1 MLKLQKYNNE
11 QNILCNLIKR
21 FWIAHNDYTPTDE
34 ETMEDLRVWTGKD
47 HVLYY
52 IMIEDKPIGFV
63 HLGARGCNIDWLE
76 DLFILP
82 EYQGH
87 GYGTQVLKLTED
99 IVKEYSDSIYLEVAA
114 RNMEA
119 LKLYCRNGYNC
130 LNTITIRKDFKSD
143 DFEVISK
150 ETILGHDLEVKK
162 YIGDE

>member
-1 MLKLQKYNNE
+1 MLTLQKYNNE
-11 QNILCNLIKR
+11 QDILCSLIKR

-34 ETMEDLRVWTGKD
+34 EAMEDLRIWTGKD
-47 HVLYY
+47 HVVYY

-119 LKLYCRNGYNC
+119 MKLYCRNGYDC
-130 LNTITIRKDFKSD
+130 L
-143 DFEVISK
+143 
-150 ETILGHDLEVKK
+150 
-162 YIGDE
+162 

>member
-1 MLKLQKYNNE
+1 MLTLQKYNNE
-11 QNILCNLIKR
+11 QDILCSLIKR

-34 ETMEDLRVWTGKD
+34 EAMEDLRVWTGKD
-47 HVLYY
+47 HVVYY

-119 LKLYCRNGYNC
+119 MKLYCRNVYDC

-143 DFEVISK
+143 DFAVISR

>member
-1 MLKLQKYNNE
+1 MLTLQKYNNE
-11 QNILCNLIKR
+11 QDILCSLIKS

-34 ETMEDLRVWTGKD
+34 EAMEDLRVWTGKD
-47 HVLYY
+47 HVVYY

-119 LKLYCRNGYNC
+119 MKLYCRNGYDC
-130 LNTITIRKDFKSD
+130 LSTITIRKDFKPD
-143 DFEVISK
+143 DFEVISR